1 MILKFKFY
9 FIFKPFIKNLPT
21 KPDADFSHPAKIK
34 KIKKKKLCIII
45 NYLCL
50 HAVCRQD
57 QVDYL
62 IPHIRSLL

>member
-21 KPDADFSHPAKIK
+21 KPDADFSPPAKIK
-34 KIKKKKLCIII
+34 KITKNTVFI

-50 HAVCRQD
+50 YAVCR
-57 QVDYL
+57 
-62 IPHIRSLL
+62 

>member
-34 KIKKKKLCIII
+34 KIKKKKAVY
-45 NYLCL
+45 NY
-50 HAVCRQD
+50 
-57 QVDYL
+57 
-62 IPHIRSLL
+62 